1 MHINE
6 PFVLRT
12 RVALPLEPSP
22 SGEHCYDDV
31 RQIWINMATGMPVV
45 TENDRQQASKF
56 GETSITETREGAD
69 QSEVSTINAS
79 RFGETS
85 MTKSFEGHDQ
95 GESVLASKFGETSIT
110 ATAEGHDARE
120 VTSSIN
126 DASDRH
132 F

>member
-1 MHINE
+1 MRTIE
-6 PFVLRT
+6 PFVLQT
-12 RVALPLEPSP
+12 RVALPPDP
-22 SGEHCYDDV
+22 TPAGEHYYDYT
-31 RQIWINMATGMPVV
+31 RQIWVNATTDMPVV
-45 TENDRQQASKF
+45 AEYNTQQASKF

-85 MTKSFEGHDQ
+85 FTKTAEGHDQ

-110 ATAEGHDARE
+110 RSPEGHDTPTD
-120 VTSSIN
+120 TSSTT

>member
-1 MHINE
+1 MQINE

-12 RVALPLEPSP
+12 RVVLPPDPSP
-22 SGEHCYDDV
+22 SGEHCYDYV
-31 RQIWINMATGMPVV
+31 RQIWINVTSGMPVV
-45 TENDRQQASKF
+45 TENNTQQASKF

-85 MTKSFEGHDQ
+85 MTKTSEGHDQ
-95 GESVLASKFGETSIT
+95 GESILASKFGETSIT
-110 ATAEGHDARE
+110 RAPEGHDTLAI
-120 VTSSIN
+120 TSGTT

>member
-1 MHINE
+1 MQTNE

-12 RVALPLEPSP
+12 RVALPVEPSP
-22 SGEHCYDDV
+22 SGEHCYDYV
-31 RQIWINMATGMPVV
+31 RQIWINVTTGMPVV
-45 TENDRQQASKF
+45 TENDTQQASKF

-69 QSEVSTINAS
+69 QSEVSSINAS

-85 MTKSFEGHDQ
+85 FTKTFEGHDQ

-110 ATAEGHDARE
+110 ATVEGHDTRE
-120 VTSSIN
+120 VTSGN
-126 DASDRH
+126 TDASDRH

>member
-1 MHINE
+1 MKINE
-6 PFVLRT
+6 PFILHT
-12 RVALPLEPSP
+12 RVPLPLEPSP
-22 SGEHCYDDV
+22 SGEHHYDYA
-31 RQIWINMATGMPVV
+31 RQIWVNVTTGMPVV
-45 TENDRQQASKF
+45 TENDTQQASKF

-69 QSEVSTINAS
+69 QSEISTINAS

-85 MTKSFEGHDQ
+85 CTKTAEGHDQ

-110 ATAEGHDARE
+110 RAAEGHDTPTD
-120 VTSSIN
+120 TSSTT